1 MRNLKIKNVE
11 IHREGADPP
20 SPALKDKGSHR
31 VDHRFVIY
39 LLHFHQFI
47 ASG

>member
-11 IHREGADPP
+11 IHREGADLL
-20 SPALKDKGSHR
+20 PALKDKGSHR
-31 VDHRFVIY
+31 IDHRFVIY
-39 LLHFHQFI
+39 RLHFHHFI

>member
-11 IHREGADPP
+11 IHREGADLL
-20 SPALKDKGSHR
+20 SALKGEGSLK
-31 VDHRFVIY
+31 VNHRFVIY
-39 LLHFHQFI
+39 SLHFHHFI